1 LIFVNKCYGLVKL
14 DETLLKRLFRAQ
26 TNDCSPEATLLMSTV
41 LITGANR
48 GIGLEL
54 ARSYAAKGGTVI
66 ATARAPEA
74 SEGLKALKA
83 THPSLQV
90 LPLDVTDAASL
101 DALVARLSRRPV
113 ELLIA
118 NAGVMGPRAGS
129 DDPANTPQRWAE
141 VLATNVTG
149 VFFTVQALLPNLRA
163 ASGAKIAI
171 LSSRMASSTA
181 AAGTSYLYRASKAA
195 AANVGNNF
203 ATELKPAGIAVGVYH
218 PGWVKTDMGGSG
230 ADITVETSAAGLMQ
244 RFAHLSVA
252 TSGVFEDYAGA
263 AIKY

>member
-1 LIFVNKCYGLVKL
+1 M
-14 DETLLKRLFRAQ
+14 TKRYQKGSICVQ
-26 TNDCSPEATLLMSTV
+26 TNVSLPKACLLMSTV

-54 ARSYAAKGGTVI
+54 ARRYAQQGATVI
-66 ATARAPEA
+66 ATARAPET
-74 SEGLKALKA
+74 SQGLAALQA
-83 THPSLQV
+83 AHASLQMF
-90 LPLDVTDAASL
+90 PLDVTDAASL

-113 ELLIA
+113 DLLIA
-118 NAGVMGPRAGS
+118 NAGLMGPRTSS
-129 DDPANTPQRWAE
+129 DDPGNTTQRWAE

-149 VFFTVQALLPNLRA
+149 VFFTIRALLPNLKA
-163 ASGAKIAI
+163 APGAKIAI

-203 ATELKPAGIAVGVYH
+203 AMELKPAGIAVGIYH
-218 PGWVKTDMGGSG
+218 PGWVKTDMGGAG
-230 ADITVETSAAGLMQ
+230 ANITVETSAAGLVQ
-244 RFAHLSVA
+244 RIARLSVV